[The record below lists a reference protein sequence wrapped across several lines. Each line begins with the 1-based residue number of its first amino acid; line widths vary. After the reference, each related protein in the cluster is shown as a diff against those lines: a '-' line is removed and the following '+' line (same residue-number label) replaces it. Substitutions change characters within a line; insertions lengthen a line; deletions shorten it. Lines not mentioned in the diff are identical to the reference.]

1 MNAPRSAS
9 KTQAPAAARDGF
21 VTYDELRGRTS
32 TLRAGARRACRS
44 RRAASRSRW
53 TPTRSWPSA
62 RARCE

>member
-1 MNAPRSAS
+1 MTPE
-9 KTQAPAAARDGF
+9 TQAPAAARDGF
-21 VTYDELRGRTS
+21 VTYDELRG

-44 RRAASRSRW
+44 RRAASTSRW